1 MISLTGAGG
10 KTTLM
15 FRLARELFLGGKKVI
30 TTTTTKILEPGEDQT
45 PHLFVCRD
53 EGEIEG
59 LVGRLLNEHGHITLA
74 KERIEAKKL
83 NGISPELANRL
94 WNSYD
99 MDALIIEADG
109 AAGRPVKA
117 PREGEPV
124 IPSGTTL
131 VVGLLGMDGV
141 EKALDDRYVF
151 RAERV
156 SKITGIPPGDKLTEE
171 GMALLIIHPDGLF
184 KEAPASARR
193 IAFLNKVDIPDGLDR
208 AKRIA
213 GIILEK
219 EDSGI
224 ESVISGQVKNEPPV
238 AAVFLRLYKMFYTI

>member
-1 MISLTGAGG
+1 
-10 KTTLM
+10 
-15 FRLARELFLGGKKVI
+15 
-30 TTTTTKILEPGEDQT
+30 
-45 PHLFVCRD
+45 
-53 EGEIEG
+53 
-59 LVGRLLNEHGHITLA
+59 
-74 KERIEAKKL
+74 
-83 NGISPELANRL
+83 
-94 WNSYD
+94 
-99 MDALIIEADG
+99 
-109 AAGRPVKA
+109 
-117 PREGEPV
+117 
-124 IPSGTTL
+124 
-131 VVGLLGMDGV
+131 MDGV